1 MEIKI
6 TTKQILILLHVI
18 SWIIFVGVSI
28 DAGGIIVSTIRSL
41 AFNPD
46 AAKDFWQGVDLSH
59 LLQYDRGQFI
69 VQASLMAIVAMLK
82 ATLFYQIV
90 MLLYNKKL
98 DMSQPFNADL
108 MRFMSLTVYLAA
120 AIGFFSIW
128 ASRYV
133 QWLAK
138 QGVSMPDV
146 ERMHVGGADVWLFM
160 GVVLLVISQIFKR
173 GAEMQSENELTV

>member
-6 TTKQILILLHVI
+6 TTKQILIVLHII

-46 AAKDFWQGVDLSH
+46 AAKDFWQGIDLSH

-98 DMSQPFNADL
+98 DMAQPFNSDL
-108 MRFMSLTVYLAA
+108 IRFISFTVYLAA

-128 ASRYV
+128 AGRYV

-138 QGVSMPDV
+138 QGVSAGCTTHA
-146 ERMHVGGADVWLFM
+146 RRGADVWLFM
-160 GVVLLVISQIFKR
+160 GVVLLIIGQIFKR